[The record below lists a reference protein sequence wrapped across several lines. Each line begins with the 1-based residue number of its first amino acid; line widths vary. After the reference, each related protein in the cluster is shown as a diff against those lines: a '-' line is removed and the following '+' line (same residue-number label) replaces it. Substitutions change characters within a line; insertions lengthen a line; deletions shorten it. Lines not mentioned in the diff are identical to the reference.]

1 MTGPVGLTRAEEER
15 ERQLADPA
23 SPRAVVVAPPG
34 APHCQAPVEG
44 GAACRAVP
52 TVRVTWADG
61 QKNVMCR
68 DCAARAQQ
76 LTGAAVVGVE
86 RIG

>member
-1 MTGPVGLTRAEEER
+1 VTDPVGLTRAEEER
-15 ERQLADPA
+15 ERQVGGP
-23 SPRAVVVAPPG
+23 PRSVVVAPPG

-44 GAACRAVP
+44 GGACRAVP

-68 DCAARAQQ
+68 DCADRAQKM
-76 LTGAAVVGVE
+76 TGAAVVGVE

>member
-23 SPRAVVVAPPG
+23 SPRAVVV

-86 RIG
+86 RVG